1 MELQV
6 NLKEWLK
13 KLVYMKTEVDTKL
26 SSKANTNH
34 THDIAS
40 LPDETDMLGHMENDF
55 YTALDTKANKTT
67 ATTSANGLMSKEDKS
82 KLDDIATEANKT
94 IVDSSLS
101 SSSTNPVQN
110 KVVNSALNGKANS
123 SHSHSISN
131 ITNLQSALDSKSATG
146 HNHDERYYTETEMNT
161 KLNGKAN
168 SSHSHSISNITN
180 LQSSLDGKSP
190 TSHTHDDRYYTE
202 SEINTKLQSKS
213 NTNHNHD
220 NNYSVL
226 NHQHTGLN
234 GIPDIICDSAGQQS
248 VAGYRKVFR
257 LKITKQYFDSPISFE
272 FVQRKCRQTG
282 RVHIIFG
289 SGTST
294 DPPLRNFTYEGA
306 IEMPIYLYKESAST
320 WVFIIKEVSSYDT
333 VNIRFLPLSSS
344 IKNSCTITP
353 INEYLANLPS
363 TNIQVG
369 ISNLTVSTHTLANGA
384 KLYKYG
390 KIVMCVLF
398 NVAFSGKTAYTWNNL
413 FTNIPSAYQPIGGT
427 NPIYAHSSEIMLSVQ
442 GPNIQIY
449 PYKTS
454 GSVFNTLVWITA

>member
-180 LQSSLDGKSP
+180 LQSALDSKSDNG
-190 TSHTHDDRYYTE
+190 HTHDDRYYTE
-202 SEINTKLQSKS
+202 TEMNTKLESKS
-213 NTNHNHD
+213 DTNHNHD
-220 NNYSVL
+220 NKYSL
-226 NHQHTGLN
+226 LTHHHTGLD

-257 LKITKQYFDSPISFE
+257 LKINKQYFDSPVSFE

-282 RVHIIFG
+282 RVHIVFN
-289 SGTST
+289 SSTST
-294 DPPLRNFTYEGA
+294 DPSLRSFTYEGA
-306 IEMPIYLYKESAST
+306 IEMPIYLYKESAGT
-320 WVFIIKEVSSYDT
+320 WVFIIKELSSYDT
-333 VNIRFLPLSSS
+333 VNVRFLPLSSS

-353 INEYLANLPS
+353 INEYLADLPS

-369 ISNLTVSTHTLANGA
+369 ISDLTVSTHTLANGA
-384 KLYKYG
+384 KLYKYR
-390 KIVMCVLF
+390 KIVLAVF
-398 NVAFSGKTAYTWNNL
+398 NNYQYSGKTPNVWTDI
-413 FTNIPSAYQPIGGT
+413 FNIPSAYRPIST
-427 NPIYAHSSEIMLSVQ
+427 DNIYGHTPSGMILAGSNKIS
-442 GPNIQIY
+442 IY
-449 PYKTS
+449 PPQSSGGLFGTIVWVTS
-454 GSVFNTLVWITA
+454 